1 MTHVI
6 IVSIHLTIQMLKN
19 DKEVYFQLNVIND
32 LRSVFYLFIN
42 KNKIYTYLKHNNQN
56 EEILYKSLIVYKH
69 INVVFKNTLFH

>member
-1 MTHVI
+1 MHVI

-19 DKEVYFQLNVIND
+19 DKEVYFKLNVIND
-32 LRSVFYLFIN
+32 LRSFFNLFIN

>member
-19 DKEVYFQLNVIND
+19 DKEVYFKLNVIND
-32 LRSVFYLFIN
+32 LRSFFNLFIN

>member
-19 DKEVYFQLNVIND
+19 DKEVYFKLNVIND
-32 LRSVFYLFIN
+32 LRSFFYLFIN

-56 EEILYKSLIVYKH
+56 EEIV
-69 INVVFKNTLFH
+69 